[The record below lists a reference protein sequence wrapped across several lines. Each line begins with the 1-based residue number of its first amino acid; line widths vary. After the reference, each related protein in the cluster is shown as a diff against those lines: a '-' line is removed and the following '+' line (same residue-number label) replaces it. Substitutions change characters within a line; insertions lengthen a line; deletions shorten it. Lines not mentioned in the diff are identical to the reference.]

1 MLPRIL
7 LTLLIIFSPL
17 VKTEPAKASEE
28 ALLNNSIAQ
37 LLLKF
42 ESQQD
47 VLYLALAS
55 NRCSALLGIVQ
66 GVLKRD
72 ANKDVYVGVPDRLS
86 NLAWSLTRGK
96 LEDRGVRL
104 DDARLKVI
112 DEELNDDF
120 TSFLKAYS
128 QRMETNRKTN
138 GDMWSS
144 DPLISKDLEA
154 CEEIAA
160 AVAN

>member
-1 MLPRIL
+1 MIYRLLLIL
-7 LTLLIIFSPL
+7 LIGSAPL
-17 VKTEPAKASEE
+17 VEAATTETSEG
-28 ALLNNSIAQ
+28 AVLNNSIAQ
-37 LLLKF
+37 LLVKF

-47 VLYLALAS
+47 GLYLALAS
-55 NRCSALLGIVQ
+55 NRCSALLAIVQ

-86 NLAWSLTRGK
+86 NLAWSLTRDK

-120 TSFLKAYS
+120 TSFVKAYS
-128 QRMETNRKTN
+128 QRMEANRKTN
-138 GDMWSS
+138 GDMWGS
-144 DPLISKDLEA
+144 DPMISKDLEA
-154 CEEIAA
+154 CKEIAA
-160 AVAN
+160 AVAD